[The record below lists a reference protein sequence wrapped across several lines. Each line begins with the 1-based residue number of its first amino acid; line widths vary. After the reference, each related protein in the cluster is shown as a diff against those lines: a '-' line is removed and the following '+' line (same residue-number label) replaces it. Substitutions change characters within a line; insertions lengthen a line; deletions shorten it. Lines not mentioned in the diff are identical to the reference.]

1 MRASSELVLR
11 VRAGLLV
18 FSPEEAAI
26 ISSRLSILGIARKCR
41 LVKKGMG
48 SVTAQ
53 GFVEKIT

>member
-1 MRASSELVLR
+1 MRASSELALR
-11 VRAGLLV
+11 VRADLV

-26 ISSRLSILGIARKCR
+26 ISSRLSILRIARKCR
-41 LVKKGMG
+41 LVKKGVG